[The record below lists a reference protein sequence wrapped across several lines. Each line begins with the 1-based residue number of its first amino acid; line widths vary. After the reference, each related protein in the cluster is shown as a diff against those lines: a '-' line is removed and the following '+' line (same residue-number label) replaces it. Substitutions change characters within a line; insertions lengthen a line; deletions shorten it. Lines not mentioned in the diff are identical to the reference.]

1 MLFLD
6 LVFSSYRVT
15 VQDAQVLSRNKNHPT
30 RFEFDINCKDR
41 IRPYLNKHQRVLT
54 KSFSRS
60 SRAGRERFPKDYKST
75 ISVRLNLH
83 FQRIF
88 VLELLRLTRRRYH
101 RVNLTLWKIRMTESY
116 STASNDLSRPLP
128 FLKPVLDI
136 YLRFRKKLVNE

>member
-41 IRPYLNKHQRVLT
+41 IRPYLNKRKRVQT

-60 SRAGRERFPKDYKST
+60 SRAGRERFSQDYIVKRRIALPEITTLPVNPKPLRPHFHPNLNSGGQTSIYGENYKS
-75 ISVRLNLH
+75 L
-83 FQRIF
+83 F
-88 VLELLRLTRRRYH
+88 
-101 RVNLTLWKIRMTESY
+101 K
-116 STASNDLSRPLP
+116 
-128 FLKPVLDI
+128 FLKDFFIFSNLLTDI
-136 YLRFRKKLVNE
+136 F